1 MIIWLMMVCFI
12 LEIMENMMFFIY
24 FYFKENINKKLDGLN
39 KIGNE
44 KKLKIKRK
52 ILCKI
57 LWNTSL
63 LF

>member
-1 MIIWLMMVCFI
+1 MMVCFI